1 MNNNKS
7 VNDKVTH
14 GAVGLATRDIP
25 MKYCSNSV
33 FIGVLRA
40 TNLTEIDSKL
50 ANNWKTCGQ
59 ELVKISRDKN
69 TRHKLN

>member
-1 MNNNKS
+1 MNNKTL

-33 FIGVLRA
+33 FIGILRE

-50 ANNWKTCGQ
+50 ANNW
-59 ELVKISRDKN
+59 ELVVRIGKNQSRQNETQVKTN
-69 TRHKLN
+69 

>member
-1 MNNNKS
+1 MNNKTL

-40 TNLTEIDSKL
+40 TNLTEIYSNWQIIGKL
-50 ANNWKTCGQ
+50 VVKNW
-59 ELVKISRDKN
+59 
-69 TRHKLN
+69 